1 MKKIILTIVCLFGVL
16 GANAQTAKIALSHN
30 GNLTLLDADQMTK
43 ALEQAV
49 NGDTIYL
56 NEGLFTG
63 GFTINKQ
70 VSIIGAGENTFISSG
85 LTIAL
90 PNTPTLKAHLLDA
103 LYIRG
108 PITVQ
113 YAVDGLKIRKCAF
126 DGITFSAEVKDALID
141 RCRCYYNQNYT
152 GYKDFVISDNVK
164 GLTVINSKIAR
175 IYGNAP
181 TAGAANFVNCDIYYM
196 INNDTRSSL
205 CRATYLNSVIQGF
218 SYSSNSSYCDAT
230 TTYVNCLFRYNNYTY
245 SINQGC
251 FQYSNNVLNESTL
264 NCTLDEATLVN
275 NKYLGTDGTI
285 VGSGGGTTPYTLV
298 PSTPKVTDY
307 TIKVDPNTKKLNV
320 NIKVSA
326 N

>member
-1 MKKIILTIVCLFGVL
+1 MKKIFMTFVCLLGIL

-43 ALEQAV
+43 ALEQALD
-49 NGDTIYL
+49 GDTIYL

-70 VSIIGAGENTFISSG
+70 VSIIGAGENTFISG
-85 LTIAL
+85 GVTIAL

-108 PITVQ
+108 AITVQ

-126 DGITFSAEVKDALID
+126 DGITFSAEVNNMLID
-141 RCRCYYNQNYT
+141 RCRCYYNSSYSGNKY
-152 GYKDFVISDNVK
+152 FVLSNNVK
-164 GLTVINSKIAR
+164 GLTVINSKIR
-175 IYGNAP
+175 TIEGSAP
-181 TAGAANFVNCDIYYM
+181 TAGSANFVNCDIYWM
-196 INNDTRSSL
+196 SNSSSNP
-205 CRATYLNSVIQGF
+205 CRATYLNSIIQGWNNA
-218 SYSSNSSYCDAT
+218 STNYHDAT
-230 TTYVNCLFRYNNYTY
+230 TNYVNCLCRYNYYTY
-245 SINQGC
+245 SINQGS
-251 FQYSNNVLNESTL
+251 YTSSTNL
-264 NCTLDEATLVN
+264 LDDSMICLLDEATLVN
-275 NKYLGTDGTI
+275 NKYLGTDGTV

-307 TIKVDPNTKKLNV
+307 TIKVDPATKKLNV